1 MSLKD
6 LKDIPYGKTAIELK
20 NIFLAF
26 GGVKALTDVSFDV
39 KKGEVFAII
48 GPNGAGKSSM
58 LNVINGFYKP
68 TSGTINFAGTDRGEM
83 EQNLLPKAVLQGL
96 FKILLFLRE

>member
-1 MSLKD
+1 MSLED
-6 LKDIPYGKTAIELK
+6 LQNVKFGENVIELK
-20 NIFLAF
+20 NISLAF

-68 TSGTINFAGTDRGEM
+68 TSG
-83 EQNLLPKAVLQGL
+83 LLILQGQTEKKWNL
-96 FKILLFLRE
+96 SLLLKVALQEHFKI